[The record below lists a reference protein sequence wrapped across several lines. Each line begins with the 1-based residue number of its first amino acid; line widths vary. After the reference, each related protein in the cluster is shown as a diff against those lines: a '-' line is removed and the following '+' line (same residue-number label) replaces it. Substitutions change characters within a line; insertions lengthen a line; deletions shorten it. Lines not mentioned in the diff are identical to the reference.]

1 MEDIIKKLK
10 NLSITELDSLQTSIQ
25 SIIFDKN
32 NEYRN
37 NVKVGDVYIKK
48 YNRYGGYTIFKITDI
63 GSDNICCW
71 IDRFD
76 VDIDGDEMDLNSDV
90 TIVYDEEY
98 TVFLKN
104 LVKDI
109 MAGKYEK
116 VDSSLYNK
124 VSDMY
129 HEYVNT
135 RNKLDKDYFKKF
147 KSII

>member
-10 NLSITELDSLQTSIQ
+10 KLSINELDSLQTSIQ

-37 NVKVGDVYIKK
+37 KVNVGDVYIEK
-48 YNRYGGYTIFKITDI
+48 YNRFGGYTIFKITYI
-63 GSDNICCW
+63 GLDNICCW

-76 VDIDGDEMDLNSDV
+76 VDIDGDERDLNSDV
-90 TIVYDEEY
+90 TIVYDEAY

-116 VDSSLYNK
+116 VDSTLYDK

-129 HEYVNT
+129 YEYVNS
-135 RNKLDKDYFKKF
+135 RDKLDRDYFKKF
-147 KSII
+147 KSIV

>member
-10 NLSITELDSLQTSIQ
+10 KLSITELDSLQTSIQ

-37 NVKVGDVYIKK
+37 KVNVGDVYIEK
-48 YNRYGGYTIFKITDI
+48 YNRFGGYTIFKITDL

-76 VDIDGDEMDLNSDV
+76 VDIDGDERDLNSDV
-90 TIVYDEEY
+90 TITYDKEY

-104 LVKDI
+104 LVRDI

-116 VDSSLYNK
+116 VDSTLYDK

-129 HEYVNT
+129 YEYVNS
-135 RNKLDKDYFKKF
+135 RDKLDRDYFKKF
-147 KSII
+147 KSFI